1 MESGLGASPS
11 RFLGHNWTQV
21 EVFILQGFSEHPK
34 LRLPLLGC
42 FLALYTLALAGNTI
56 ILVLISCSA
65 SLHSPMYFF
74 LFNLA
79 SMDVICTSSVVP
91 KTLVGLVSETENT
104 ISFQGCM
111 AQLFF
116 LVWSASAELLL
127 LTVMAYDRYVAICH
141 PLHYSSIMSPRLC
154 GVMAT
159 AVWTI
164 CAINA
169 SINTGL
175 MARLNFCGPNLI
187 THFFC
192 EIPPLLLLS
201 CSPTLINSIMTVL
214 ADAFY
219 GVINFMFT
227 LGSYGFIITSI
238 LRIRSAEGKRRAFST
253 CSSHLLVVSF
263 YYSAVFCAYIS
274 PASSYDSKRS
284 KVFAV
289 MYTMLGPALNPLI
302 YSLRNA
308 EVKQALR
315 RLLILCRR

>member
-1 MESGLGASPS
+1 MEPGLGPAPS
-11 RFLGHNWTQV
+11 RAPGHNWTQV
-21 EVFILQGFSEHPK
+21 EVFILQGFSDHPE
-34 LRLPLLGC
+34 LWLPLLGC
-42 FLALYTLALAGNTI
+42 FLALYGLALAGNAV

-65 SLHSPMYFF
+65 SLRSPMYFF

-104 ISFQGCM
+104 ISFPGCM

-116 LVWSASAELLL
+116 LAWSGSAELLL
-127 LTVMAYDRYVAICH
+127 LAVMAYDRYVAICH
-141 PLHYSSIMSPRLC
+141 PLHYSSIMSLQLC
-154 GVMAT
+154 GVLAA

-164 CAINA
+164 CAVNA
-169 SINTGL
+169 SVHTGL
-175 MARLNFCGPNLI
+175 MARLSFCGPNI
-187 THFFC
+187 ISHFFC

-214 ADAFY
+214 ADIFY

-253 CSSHLLVVSF
+253 CSSHLLVVTF
-263 YYSAVFCAYIS
+263 YYSAVFGAYINPGS
-274 PASSYDSKRS
+274 NYNPERNKL
-284 KVFAV
+284 FAV

-302 YSLRNA
+302 YSLRNT

-315 RLLILCRR
+315 RLFNLCRC